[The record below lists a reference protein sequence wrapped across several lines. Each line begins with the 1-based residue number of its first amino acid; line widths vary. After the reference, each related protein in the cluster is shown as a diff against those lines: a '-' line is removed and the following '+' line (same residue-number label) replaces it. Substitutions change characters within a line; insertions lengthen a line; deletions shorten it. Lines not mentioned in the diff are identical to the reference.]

1 MRRWGPAAPRAR
13 PAPGPPSSPGGRAR
27 SQPRAARLDAAT
39 LRPRRDHRNRMALAY
54 TVDAAAPPVKAAAD
68 AAPRPRV
75 AGKFLY
81 AGEDKLWVKGVTYGT
96 VRPGDDGSV
105 YPGAAKLRADFTAM
119 AAAGIN

>member
-1 MRRWGPAAPRAR
+1 
-13 PAPGPPSSPGGRAR
+13 
-27 SQPRAARLDAAT
+27 
-39 LRPRRDHRNRMALAY
+39 MALAY

-96 VRPGDDGSV
+96 FRPGDDGSG

-119 AAAGIN
+119 AAAGINAVRVYTVPPRSLLDEAQRQGLHVMVGLPWERLPEMTVITRL